1 MFGSN
6 LVFCPNLS
14 LIWNCRCSESGFR
27 SGVSL
32 VRICLLCTFVF
43 GPNLSVAFI
52 WFSVRPGLWSEFVFP
67 RLCRWSKSGFHSGY
81 VFGSNLFFCP
91 NLSLVRNCR
100 CSESGFLAGVSFGPN
115 FSFVHF
121 CLWSELVGNLYLVF
135 GTPWSLI
142 WICLSPILSLVQ
154 IWFSHRIC
162 VWSESCFRTEFFFSP
177 IFSLVAIC
185 LLSEFFFGPN
195 LSLVRICRKTK
206 CDFRSGFVFGL
217 TLVSD
222 PNLSLFRIWFLV
234 RSFLWSE
241 FVFCT
246 ILFLAEFVGGFYLV
260 FGTKLSSICICLC
273 SDFVARPNLVFTP
286 DLCLVWICFSV
297 RIRLWYEF
305 VAVPNLVFGPCLPL
319 VRLWFSIR
327 FCLRSE
333 SGFRSGDSFG
343 PNLSFV
349 HLCFCSELLGG
360 LHLVFGTNLSVLRFC
375 C

>member
-1 MFGSN
+1 MIFG
-6 LVFCPNLS
+6 PDLS
-14 LIWNCRCSESGFR
+14 SVLLWFSIRIGLRSESGFR
-27 SGVSL
+27 SGVS
-32 VRICLLCTFVF
+32 
-43 GPNLSVAFI
+43 
-52 WFSVRPGLWSEFVFP
+52 
-67 RLCRWSKSGFHSGY
+67 
-81 VFGSNLFFCP
+81 FGSNL
-91 NLSLVRNCR
+91 SI
-100 CSESGFLAGVSFGPN
+100 
-115 FSFVHF
+115 VHF
-121 CLWSELVGNLYLVF
+121 WFWSELVDGLYLVLS
-135 GTPWSLI
+135 TNLSLI
-142 WICLSPILSLVQ
+142 WIFFCSGFVASPNLVFNPDLCLVRILCSL
-154 IWFSHRIC
+154 RIC
-162 VWSESCFRTEFFFSP
+162 FSIRFCLRTKSGFRTEVVFSP
-177 IFSLVAIC
+177 IFSLVPSWLWSAV
-185 LLSEFFFGPN
+185 FFGPN
-195 LSLVRICRKTK
+195 QSLVRFCRRTK
-206 CDFRSGFVFGL
+206 CDFRSGFVFDP
-217 TLVSD
+217 TLVFD
-222 PNLSLFRIWFLV
+222 PNWSSFRIWFLV

-246 ILFLAEFVGGFYLV
+246 ILFLAELVGGFYLV

-305 VAVPNLVFGPCLPL
+305 VAVPNLAFGPCLPL